1 MKRVLYLYFTKNPD
15 GEGNRTTPNYSG
27 YDGKLRRN
35 SIMCHQYFIDDLI
48 NWSKSFF
55 ISKLNNR
62 LHKYIHAAIYKVN
75 F

>member
-1 MKRVLYLYFTKNPD
+1 MKTVFYLYLTKNPD
-15 GEGNRTTPNYSG
+15 GEANRTTPNYSG

-62 LHKYIHAAIYKVN
+62 LHKYIHVAIY
-75 F
+75 